1 MSTECSQLD
10 FRFECRAQHLLF
22 TQEASRDDA
31 AAAEAQDDGVPQLFS
46 FLNRAVGDGSEA
58 AAVRRRS
65 SGEDKSARWVQVQQ
79 SWPVPAQSVSMHHE
93 RWQA

>member
-1 MSTECSQLD
+1 
-10 FRFECRAQHLLF
+10 LLP
-22 TQEASRDDA
+22 TQEVARDDA

-65 SGEDKSARWVQVQQ
+65 SGEDKSAFWAPAGLASQVIHREESTILMGRHNIRKYLQ
-79 SWPVPAQSVSMHHE
+79 SLTAT
-93 RWQA
+93 